1 MPNFITMPQV
11 GIIIDTLYRNY
22 SKPRFEQKNVNL
34 LAKDCG
40 VSVQILLK
48 VRKIMVVMQLL
59 IVDGERAAQ
68 KCYWNT
74 VKSKPNPVMLTE
86 VYRVYTKDAKSRV
99 KVEIKKEKR
108 LPSEQLALLTFKK
121 KGALKV
127 TVEYVNS
134 YKRTIEVFD
143 IAQMEEE

>member
-1 MPNFITMPQV
+1 MPNFITMPQA

-22 SKPRFEQKNVNL
+22 SKPKFEQKNVNL

-48 VRKIMVVMQLL
+48 VRKIMTTMQLL

-74 VKSKPNPVMLTE
+74 AKSKPNPVMLTE

-108 LPSEQLALLTFKK
+108 LPSKELALQGLAKTGCAKIMLLYIDGNK
-121 KGALKV
+121 EV
-127 TVEYVNS
+127 TEV
-134 YKRTIEVFD
+134 YKF
-143 IAQMEEE
+143 

>member
-1 MPNFITMPQV
+1 MPQV
-11 GIIIDTLYRNY
+11 GIIIDVLHRNY

-40 VSVQILLK
+40 VSTQTFIK
-48 VRKIMVVMQLL
+48 IRKILIAMKLL
-59 IVDGERAAQ
+59 IVEGERAGQ
-68 KCYWNT
+68 KCRWNT
-74 VKSKPNPVMLTE
+74 AKSNPNPVMLTE

-127 TVEYVNS
+127 TVEYTDG

-143 IAQMEEE
+143 LAQIEEGE